1 MATNQFENMQE
12 MANAPFGQDM
22 GLTKE
27 EYAKQVE
34 DLEKAEKKHLEGE
47 QQEPK

>member
-12 MANAPFGQDM
+12 MANAPFGPDM

-27 EYAKQVE
+27 EYAQQVE

-47 QQEPK
+47 